1 MNPSIIEVSV
11 ALRVTIW
18 LVSLCLAAGPLMAS
32 KFYSQS
38 DLFIAGSRVID
49 DDVYAVNNTCELAGT
64 INGDFNGLIFD
75 IEMVGDI
82 DGNLNLITWI
92 ADAGGTIAQSS
103 RIIGWDVDIAS
114 EIEKDLLILGR
125 KINVSRR
132 AKIGRDVTLV
142 GDIIYV
148 DGTVGGDLDIWGEI
162 VIIDGDIKGDVR
174 VEADEI
180 TLARNATIEGNLH
193 YTSFRDIYIE
203 DDALVAGRIT
213 HSMPELGRAEIE
225 YTLNK
230 ILLIGRILFFAM
242 TLFTG
247 LFIILVFR
255 IHSRETSD
263 YILDHFPASIGLGLL
278 ALLVFSLGA
287 LILFV
292 VIVGIPLAVFLVF
305 LAIFLM
311 FTGQIYCATAIGRG
325 LFKLLGK
332 RDIALGW
339 AFLIGYIILIII
351 FSIPIF
357 GILVYT
363 LVFLIGTG
371 GAIGGFYTMC
381 KKCRQSDISASE
393 TPPAPGPVTDQS
405 TP

>member
-1 MNPSIIEVSV
+1 V
-11 ALRVTIW
+11 ALRITVWFVI
-18 LVSLCLAAGPLMAS
+18 LCLAAGPLMAS
-32 KFYSQS
+32 KFYSQD
-38 DLFIAGSRVID
+38 DLIIAGSRVID
-49 DDVYAVNNTCELAGT
+49 DDVYALTNTCEFAGT

-82 DGNLNLITWI
+82 DGNLNLVTWR
-92 ADAGGTIAQSS
+92 ADAGGNITKSL

-132 AKIGRDVTLV
+132 AEIGRDVTLI
-142 GDIIYV
+142 GDLIYV
-148 DGTVGGDLDIWGEI
+148 DGTIEGDLDIWGEI
-162 VIIDGDIKGDVR
+162 VIIDGEIKGDVR

-180 TLARNATIEGNLH
+180 TLARNTTIEGNLH
-193 YTSFRDIYIE
+193 YTSFLDIFIE

-213 HSMPELGRAEIE
+213 HSIPELGQPEIE
-225 YTLNK
+225 YALNK
-230 ILLIGRILFFAM
+230 IFLVGRIIFFAM

-255 IHSRETSD
+255 THSRETSN
-263 YILDHFPASIGLGLL
+263 YILDHFPASVGLGLL
-278 ALLVFSLGA
+278 ALIIFTLGA
-287 LILFV
+287 IILFAI
-292 VIVGIPLAVFLVF
+292 VIGIPLAVFLVF

-311 FTGQIYCATAIGRG
+311 FAGQIYCATAIGRG
-325 LFKLLGK
+325 LLRLLGN

-339 AFLIGYIILIII
+339 AFLIGYIILIVI

-357 GILVYT
+357 GIVIYT

-381 KKCRQSDISASE
+381 KKCRQSDTPSPEAASGPESA
-393 TPPAPGPVTDQS
+393 TDIS